1 MTKMP
6 VRLFSAPLFLGGA
19 VLLAGLS
26 LGGPAEAVCI
36 RNQLTEPVRATLA
49 GAYAW
54 EARIMP
60 GYELCTER
68 TLDAASVERAKGT
81 RLAMSIVSDVTA
93 GRRYCDGSVKHAA
106 LVMLY
111 VERDGLT
118 MRCDAY

>member
-1 MTKMP
+1 MMP
-6 VRLFSAPLFLGGA
+6 IRLLLGGI

-26 LGGPAEAVCI
+26 FGGTAEAVCI
-36 RNQLTEPVRATLA
+36 RNQLAEPVRATLA

-68 TLDAASVERAKGT
+68 TLDAASIERAKGT

-93 GRRYCDGSVKHAA
+93 GLRYCNGTVKHAD

-111 VERDGLT
+111 IERDGRT

>member
-1 MTKMP
+1 MKTMP
-6 VRLFSAPLFLGGA
+6 IRLLLGGA

-26 LGGPAEAVCI
+26 FGGAAEAVCI
-36 RNQLTEPVRATLA
+36 RNQLAEPVRASVA

-54 EARIMP
+54 EARILP

-68 TLDAASVERAKGT
+68 MLDADSIARAKGK

-93 GRRYCDGSVKHAA
+93 GLRYCNGTVKHAA

-111 VERDGLT
+111 VERDGRT

>member
-1 MTKMP
+1 MTMP
-6 VRLFSAPLFLGGA
+6 IRLLLGGA
-19 VLLAGLS
+19 VLLAALS
-26 LGGPAEAVCI
+26 SGGTAEAVCI
-36 RNQLTEPVRATLA
+36 RNQLAEPIRATLA

-60 GYELCTER
+60 GYELCAER
-68 TLDAASVERAKGT
+68 TLDAASIERAKGT

-93 GRRYCDGSVKHAA
+93 GVRYCDGSVKHAA

-111 VERDGLT
+111 VERDGRT